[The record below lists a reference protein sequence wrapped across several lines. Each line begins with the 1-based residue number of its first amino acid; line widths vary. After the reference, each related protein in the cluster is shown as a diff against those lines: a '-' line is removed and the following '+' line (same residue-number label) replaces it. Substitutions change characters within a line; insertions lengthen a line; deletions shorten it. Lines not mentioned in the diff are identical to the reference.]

1 MARIVSKKIA
11 PGEVIVR
18 CLLKSYLS
26 KSDKTQLT
34 YSAVEPKRN
43 EHDVSMLRLRY
54 TDLPF
59 CVRHG
64 IGLTTPS
71 TFAGLLYLT
80 PNIIKGV
87 NQWALS
93 GLSVDDVDN
102 PSDCNGIQTSIKSTP
117 LDENGN
123 YLPEEAVVDADVNDG
138 SLPMHADLIYNHDN
152 TETLGLNIRIRKYAT
167 MLKSRTQYQL
177 SASPTG
183 QSVEEKMYQ
192 EVMYRKYN
200 SQPLLSIVVYFSKVN
215 KNLLRFA
222 ESILIQVKGQP
233 VEVIFINDGETN
245 VNPLRDLF
253 SQYPMESELYGQDHK
268 GLAIARN
275 HAVEVAR
282 SPYLWFLEPGLN
294 LEQDAVS
301 HIVDSLRSDSDLYA
315 FQVSDE
321 HGSHP
326 NTRRCYDGDK
336 PLVISGMDFLK
347 SHYSYSPA
355 PIFVV
360 KRSLMENNHLSF
372 ADSPILDQELMPRIL
387 MATANITLIPVKT
400 CLCHNFANYKPE
412 QVESYLQLMGRI
424 SEEIKETESAEV
436 KASLYLIQLRSL
448 THVMED
454 PNRNQLLSHYREW
467 QLDKYLQIFRD
478 ILLHNRSQ
486 IRSISDYIKWVCWY
500 IGPKFYKWV
509 ELRATKVKIW

>member
-11 PGEVIVR
+11 SGEVIVR

-26 KSDKTQLT
+26 KSDKTQVT

-80 PNIIKGV
+80 PEIIKGV

-102 PSDCNGIQTSIKSTP
+102 PSDCNGIQTAIKSTP
-117 LDENGN
+117 LDATGN
-123 YLPEEAVVDADVNDG
+123 YLPEEAVVDANVNDG
-138 SLPMHADLIYNHDN
+138 SLPMHADLVYDHDN
-152 TETLGLNIRIRKYAT
+152 TETLGCHIRIRKYAT

-177 SASPTG
+177 AASPT
-183 QSVEEKMYQ
+183 STTVEEKMYQ

-200 SQPLLSIVVYFSKVN
+200 SQPLLSIVVYFNKVN

-222 ESILIQVKGQP
+222 ESILVQAKGQP
-233 VEVIFINDGETN
+233 VEVVFINDGDTN
-245 VNPLRDLF
+245 VNSLRDLL

-282 SPYLWFLEPGLN
+282 SPYLWFLESDLN

-301 HIVDSLRSDSDLYA
+301 HIVDSLQSNRDLYA

-321 HGSHP
+321 HGSHS

-355 PIFVV
+355 PMFVV
-360 KRSLMENNHLSF
+360 KRSLMQDCHLNF

-387 MATANITLIPVKT
+387 MAAENITLIPVKT
-400 CLCHNFANYKPE
+400 CVCHNFAIYKPE
-412 QVESYLQLMGRI
+412 QVESYLQMMAGI
-424 SEEIKETESAEV
+424 SEEIKETKSAEV

-448 THVMED
+448 LHVMKD
-454 PNRNQLLSHYREW
+454 PNRSQLLSHYREW
-467 QLDKYLQIFRD
+467 QLDKYLPIFRD
-478 ILLHNRSQ
+478 ILMHNKFQ
-486 IRSISDYIKWVCWY
+486 IRSIGDLVKWVCWY

-509 ELRATKVKIW
+509 ELRATKVKF